1 MVNETTEV
9 KHTRCVRTHYPGTKG
24 ASCNRT
30 RAYKMRAH
38 AITPG
43 QRVSYVTELEHTR
56 CLRIHYPRTKGV
68 SCNRTRACKM
78 RALALPQDKGCVM

>member
-1 MVNETTEV
+1 
-9 KHTRCVRTHYPGTKG
+9 
-24 ASCNRT
+24 
-30 RAYKMRAH
+30 MRAH
-38 AITPG
+38 AITQG
-43 QRVSYVTELEHTR
+43 NSVFCVTELEHTR